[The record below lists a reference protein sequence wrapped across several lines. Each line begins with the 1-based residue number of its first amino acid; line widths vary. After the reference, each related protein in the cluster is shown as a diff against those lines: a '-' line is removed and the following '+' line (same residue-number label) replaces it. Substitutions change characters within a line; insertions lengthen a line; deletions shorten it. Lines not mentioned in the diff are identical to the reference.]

1 MAGAPPPEPE
11 PNHGLKGTLVALVFA
26 VLVIGGA
33 SWATVISTDHD
44 HGDKHSDD
52 TEETHDEG
60 EDHGGDE

>member
-33 SWATVISTDHD
+33 SWATVISTDDD
-44 HGDKHSDD
+44 HGDQHSDD